1 MDDTSIDPRRL
12 LPVSIEWT
20 KEGLIGR
27 LYIGREYW
35 GAVEWSEKR
44 QMWCIEDVLG
54 ACLKHTSSIHG
65 QAAAKE
71 EAETLAG
78 AMIRDGRFPS
88 PEEANAARRERR
100 AQRRAQPAQR
110 RKAEERKRQYDKH
123 IEVMMSE
130 SRARWAEEAEPPLYA
145 ALADVFDFAD
155 PELWKSNSFAAL
167 RPRLEIHVRAAVARL
182 EYDLERTVQDVGRQP
197 KSRRGYAQAAAER
210 IAAQLERARE
220 ILTTLAR

>member
-1 MDDTSIDPRRL
+1 L
-12 LPVSIEWT
+12 
-20 KEGLIGR
+20 
-27 LYIGREYW
+27 

-54 ACLKHTSSIHG
+54 ACLKHASSIHG

-110 RKAEERKRQYDKH
+110 RKAEERQRRHDKH
-123 IEVMMSE
+123 IEVMRSE
-130 SRARWAEEAEPPLYA
+130 TRARWAEEAETPLSA

-167 RPRLEIHVRAAVARL
+167 RPRLEVHLRAAVARL
-182 EYDLERTVQDVGRQP
+182 EYDLELTVQAGSKQLL
-197 KSRRGYAQAAAER
+197 SRRGYAQTAAER
-210 IAAQLERARE
+210 IAGQLERARE
-220 ILTTLAR
+220 ILALLAR